1 MLRGLTGSSVKIIQ
15 IRRNHFNAEHL
26 GKCAANYS
34 ELTPLSPFKRTVK
47 MFPSKPAYVFEDK
60 TRTWGEIG
68 VRVSKF
74 ASALTNLGLAKGDV
88 VSIFAPNSPPV
99 LEAHFAVPGI
109 GAVLHT
115 FNTRLDAATIA
126 YQLKHGEPKVL
137 IVDNEFTPLIR
148 TAIDLLKEESHQK
161 LPTLV
166 SIGDEKFPDSI
177 SPLDYEDFLQSGNAS
192 FELLPCTDEWDA
204 IALNYT
210 SGTTGN
216 PKGVVYHHR
225 GAYLNSVN
233 NIIEW
238 NMANFSKLLMSTFKH
253 PASIAKTHTFHD
265 LTFPLV

>member
-1 MLRGLTGSSVKIIQ
+1 MLRMLIRSRITAIQ
-15 IRRNHFNAEHL
+15 VRHNHFNAEHL
-26 GKCAANYS
+26 RKCAANYS

-47 MFPSKPAYVFEDK
+47 MFPSKPAYVFEDT
-60 TRTWGEIG
+60 TRTWGEVG
-68 VRVSKF
+68 TRVSKF
-74 ASALTNLGLAKGDV
+74 ASALTNVGLVKGDV

-137 IVDNEFTPLIR
+137 IVDNEFSPLIR
-148 TAIDLLKEESHQK
+148 TAIDLLKQENHSK

-166 SIGDEKFPDSI
+166 SIGDEKFPDAI
-177 SPLDYEDFLQSGNAS
+177 SEVDYEDFLRSGDAA

-238 NMANFSKLLMSTFKH
+238 NMPNYSKLLMSKVLH
-253 PASIAKTHTFHD
+253 
-265 LTFPLV
+265 L